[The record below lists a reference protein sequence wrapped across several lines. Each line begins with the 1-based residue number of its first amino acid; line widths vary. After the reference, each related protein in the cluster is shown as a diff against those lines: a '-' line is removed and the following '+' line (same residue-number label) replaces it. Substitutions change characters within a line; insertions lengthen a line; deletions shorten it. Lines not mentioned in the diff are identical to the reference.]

1 MKVPETPL
9 CTPAVLAEER
19 EQWSEMQVRWCLYQN

>member
-9 CTPAVLAEER
+9 ATPSVLAEER
-19 EQWSEMQVRWCLYQN
+19 EQWSEMQVSVNV